1 MSLIDADGTI
11 AERWG
16 PLFDLDDVRASLDGL
31 RPWWTRPAI
40 VVFRRVPVAWTAW
53 NSSR

>member
-1 MSLIDADGTI
+1 MFLIDDDGRPR
-11 AERWG
+11 ERWG

-31 RPWWTRPAI
+31 RPEDAGTTSSSSGGCL
-40 VVFRRVPVAWTAW
+40 AWTAW